1 VPIGPSI
8 THTTTGATGIGAAT
22 GLPPGVT
29 ASWATNTITISG
41 TPTASGTFSYSIPLT
56 GGCGTVSAT
65 GTITVRAVN
74 TVSVAS
80 STPSLCINTSLTPA
94 VTHTTTGATGIG
106 VAIGLPAGVT
116 ASWASN
122 IITISGTPTASGTFT
137 YSIPLTGGCGTV
149 NATGTITVRATNTVS
164 AASSTPTL
172 CINTLL
178 APSVTHTTAGA
189 TGIGAATGL
198 PPGVTASWASNTI
211 TISGTPTA
219 SGTFTYSIPLTGGC
233 GTVNATGTITVFPSF
248 TFNPLSDT
256 TRVCGTSTTLNAG
269 PGFASYSWNTTATI
283 QTIPATASGFY
294 KVTVTNAA
302 GCTASDST
310 YLSLV
315 NANIINNDT
324 TICKGSSITLSIDSL
339 FPGRT
344 VCNANQLPASLRNG
358 LVGYWP
364 FCGNANDESGNGNNG
379 VVNGATLTTD
389 RLGSANS
396 AYSFDGVND
405 FIQMPNR
412 SISGS
417 FTISCWY
424 KMPTYNINTLG
435 ANDFIFFANHSGV
448 NDNNR
453 NVLVGY
459 RNFGSEYG
467 HSTYVKG
474 GSGNMIGYYALNQ
487 IPVANK
493 WHHFVCQ
500 FTNGVSVKMYLDNV
514 LFYTNNTVVS
524 NTTLPSLP
532 MFFGIG
538 IPTQFNFYKGE
549 LDDVSIWNRVLTEQ
563 EILQLYNSTSSVTW
577 SPTGATTNSI
587 TVSPTQTTTYYVTVT
602 DGITTCTDSVKVT
615 VSTVD
620 TSLTVLDPLQL
631 CATGGQVRM
640 QAGVASSYQ
649 WLLNGSPIVNATL
662 QTYSATQSGV
672 YRVVVT
678 NSLNC
683 RDTSRAVTITVNPTP
698 TVNSVNNTTVCS
710 GATVSSI
717 TFSGSVAGTVY
728 SWSNNTPSI
737 GLATSGTGNLPTFT
751 AVNTTT
757 APVTATITVTPSF
770 TNGGL
775 TCTGTPTTF
784 TITVNP
790 LPTVAAVTNQ
800 IICNGATTTAIA
812 FNGTIPGTVFNWTNN
827 TPSVGLAASG
837 TGNIASF
844 VTTNTVTTPVTATI
858 TVTPSITTGGITC
871 TGTPQTFTITVNPIP
886 TVAVVSNQ
894 TICSGSTVAGITFSG
909 NIPGTVFSWT
919 NNTTSIGLAA
929 SGTGNIVSFTPINN
943 TNAPVTA
950 TITVTP
956 SFTNG
961 GLTCTGTPRTFT
973 ITVNPNP
980 SALINPNA
988 QTICSGA
995 ALTPISISG
1004 PVAGT
1009 IFTWTRDNASTV
1021 TGVSASGTGDINGS
1035 LTNTTNAPIL
1045 VTFTITPAFTNA
1057 GVTCT
1062 GTAIT
1067 SVVLVNPLPTVNST
1081 PNAQTIC
1088 SGNAITPINMTG
1100 VVTGTVY
1107 SWTRDN
1113 TTTITGIGA
1122 SGTGN
1127 ISGSLTNTTN
1137 TPITVTFTFT
1147 PTANGCVGI
1156 PSVAR
1161 VLVNPAPTMIATPSN
1176 QAICSGGTINP
1187 IVMTG
1192 GVIGTVFN
1200 WTRDN
1205 VSSVPG
1211 IPANG
1216 AGNISGTLTNN
1227 SAVPVL
1233 VTFTITPTA
1242 NACQGAATTATVLV
1256 NPKPTGTITSSSTII
1271 CEGSSVTLTATGGS
1285 TYQWFLDGQ
1294 PVSGATGATLNAVQA
1309 GTYTVQLISS
1319 AGCTTQV
1326 TNSITLTS
1334 IARPTAAFTF
1344 DKYCAGVSTQF
1355 TDLSTIAASGS
1366 VTYAWNFGPGATSTL
1381 QNPQY
1386 TFTTPG
1392 AYLVSLTV
1400 TPTACPSLTSVATR
1414 LVQVQSAPA
1423 NQRYPSV
1430 NAVEGRGLRLQAR
1443 VITNATYNWSPSQGL
1458 NRVDI
1463 RTPIF
1468 NYNQEQQYLITILL
1482 PEGCVIRD
1490 TLLVRLFK
1498 QVDILLPTGFSPN
1511 GDGHNDQL
1519 IPRLVGIDKLKYFR
1533 VYDRWG
1539 QLLFQTDQIGKG
1551 WDGTFKGVKQPLET
1565 YAWVAEG
1572 VAVDGSV
1579 IKRSGTSILLR

>member
-1 VPIGPSI
+1 
-8 THTTTGATGIGAAT
+8 
-22 GLPPGVT
+22 
-29 ASWATNTITISG
+29 
-41 TPTASGTFSYSIPLT
+41 
-56 GGCGTVSAT
+56 
-65 GTITVRAVN
+65 
-74 TVSVAS
+74 
-80 STPSLCINTSLTPA
+80 
-94 VTHTTTGATGIG
+94 
-106 VAIGLPAGVT
+106 
-116 ASWASN
+116 
-122 IITISGTPTASGTFT
+122 
-137 YSIPLTGGCGTV
+137 
-149 NATGTITVRATNTVS
+149 
-164 AASSTPTL
+164 
-172 CINTLL
+172 
-178 APSVTHTTAGA
+178 
-189 TGIGAATGL
+189 
-198 PPGVTASWASNTI
+198 
-211 TISGTPTA
+211 
-219 SGTFTYSIPLTGGC
+219 
-233 GTVNATGTITVFPSF
+233 VNATGTITVFPSF

-474 GSGNMIGYYALNQ
+474 GSGSMIGYYALNQ

-775 TCTGTPTTF
+775 TCTGTP
-784 TITVNP
+784 
-790 LPTVAAVTNQ
+790 
-800 IICNGATTTAIA
+800 
-812 FNGTIPGTVFNWTNN
+812 
-827 TPSVGLAASG
+827 
-837 TGNIASF
+837 
-844 VTTNTVTTPVTATI
+844 
-858 TVTPSITTGGITC
+858 
-871 TGTPQTFTITVNPIP
+871 
-886 TVAVVSNQ
+886 
-894 TICSGSTVAGITFSG
+894 
-909 NIPGTVFSWT
+909 
-919 NNTTSIGLAA
+919 
-929 SGTGNIVSFTPINN
+929 
-943 TNAPVTA
+943 
-950 TITVTP
+950 
-956 SFTNG
+956 
-961 GLTCTGTPRTFT
+961 RTFT

-1127 ISGSLTNTTN
+1127 IGGSLTNTTN

-1430 NAVEGRGLRLQAR
+1430 NAVEGRGLQLQAR

-1468 NYNQEQQYLITILL
+1468 NYNQEQQYLITILS